1 MDTRRRSLIKTFT
14 LAALAP
20 AVSSIFSPIGT
31 ALAQPRPPFTEIKPP
46 LPSESEGKIEVAEF
60 FWYGC
65 IHCYNLEPALEG
77 WLKKVPPD
85 VQFRRVPAVFN
96 ARWGHDAAIYY
107 TFESMGVL
115 DKVHRPFFDAIHRDH
130 LQTDSS
136 TALGEWLVKNGIDTK
151 KFNETL
157 KSFGVQ
163 SKVRKATQ
171 LTVGSKIDGTPAI
184 LVQGR
189 YQVGAGER
197 MLDNVNEAIE
207 FARTHK

>member
-1 MDTRRRSLIKTFT
+1 MDTRRRTLIAALT
-14 LAALAP
+14 LAAFAP
-20 AVSSIFSPIGT
+20 VRS
-31 ALAQPRPPFTEIKPP
+31 ALSQPRPPFTEIKPP
-46 LPSESEGKIEVAEF
+46 MASEAEGKIDVAEF

-65 IHCYNLEPALEG
+65 IHCYNLEPVLEG

-96 ARWGHDAAIYY
+96 ARWGHDAAIFY

-115 DKVHRPFFDAIHRDH
+115 EKIHRPFFDAIHRDH

-151 KFNETL
+151 KFNDTL

-171 LTVGSKIDGTPAI
+171 LTVASKIDGTPAI

-197 MLDNVNEAIE
+197 MLDNVNQAID
-207 FARTHK
+207 FARTHKS